1 MPLINSNKH
10 NKKSRMKRYNAAETL
25 QYAKYPSMANYES
38 EKEKPH
44 KISTLVVCPLAL
56 FCALIAKTT
65 VRMDVRLF
73 DFLSDPFTTTSS
85 PFIIRASS
93 RGGDRQKP
101 IVPQQCLWRWF
112 TPSEFHKN
120 LDKSRNKV
128 NYMVVVSE

>member
-1 MPLINSNKH
+1 
-10 NKKSRMKRYNAAETL
+10 MKRYNAAETL

-44 KISTLVVCPLAL
+44 KISTLVVCSQAL

-65 VRMDVRLF
+65 V
-73 DFLSDPFTTTSS
+73 
-85 PFIIRASS
+85 IRVSS